1 MASVTAMVSAA
12 AVMWMRTGMVCVITV
27 AAGLQLLPGTVTTG
41 IIPAVIMADTIED
54 KNIL

>member
-1 MASVTAMVSAA
+1 ML
-12 AVMWMRTGMVCVITV
+12 TGMVCVITV
-27 AAGLQLLPGTVTTG
+27 AAGLQLLPETATTG